1 MSARIRKAYVD
12 GRWGQ
17 VHLRRIG
24 AGAPLLLLHQ
34 SPLSGAMFD
43 AVLPLL
49 GRCFDAVA
57 VDTAGYGQSDPPPT
71 ATSIFD
77 HAEALVPVLDALGWK
92 TCHLL
97 GHHTGAAIA
106 AAFAA
111 RHPGRVARLVL
122 NGIPLLTPEQL
133 AFFKTFD
140 FKPLLP
146 RADGGHLL
154 DAWNQRLAA
163 TPGWTDIRAMHRYV
177 VEMLAINETYHLGF
191 EAALAHD
198 PRPDLEAI
206 GVPAMILTNSG
217 DDLYDC
223 SLRAAEIRPDF
234 ALSVLAG
241 GTHDIVDEQPDAWA
255 QAVAAFLNAG

>member
-1 MSARIRKAYVD
+1 MSARIRKTYVD

-17 VHLRRIG
+17 VHLRRTG
-24 AGAPLLLLHQ
+24 SGAPLLLLHQ
-34 SPLSGAMFD
+34 SPLSGAMFE
-43 AVLPLL
+43 AALPLL
-49 GRCFDAVA
+49 ECRFDAVA
-57 VDTAGYGQSDPPPT
+57 VDTAGYGQSDPPPP
-71 ATSIFD
+71 ATSIVD
-77 HAEALVPVLDALGWK
+77 HAEALGAVLDALGWK
-92 TCHLL
+92 SCHLL

-133 AFFKTFD
+133 AFFRTFD

-146 RADGGHLL
+146 TPDGGHLL
-154 DAWNQRLAA
+154 AAWNQRLAA
-163 TPGWTDIRAMHRYV
+163 TPGWTDLRAMHRYV

-198 PRPDLEAI
+198 PKRDLEAI
-206 GVPAMILTNSG
+206 GAPTMILTNSG

-223 SLRAAEIRPDF
+223 SLRAAEVRPDF
-234 ALSVLAG
+234 ALSVLEG
-241 GTHDIVDEQPDAWA
+241 GTHDIVDEQPDAWVE
-255 QAVAAFLNAG
+255 AVAAFLSKG